1 LDGSEGELHTE
12 AVTALVVACLTTA
25 L

>member
-12 AVTALVVACLTTA
+12 AVTALVVACLMTA